1 MTNTDSNIFTPVRV
15 ENEELLTPQILG
27 ELPEGAVFF
36 VLDKQKI
43 YYYDKNPTT
52 NEKHLL
58 QMGPSINIEDT
69 CLTIST
75 GEG

>member
-15 ENEELLTPQILG
+15 ESENLLTQNNIS

-36 VLDKQKI
+36 VLDKHKI
-43 YYYDKNPTT
+43 YYYDKNPVT
-52 NEKHLL
+52 NEKQLL
-58 QMGPSINIEDT
+58 QMGTSINIEDT

-75 GEG
+75 V